1 MNRRNIR
8 EHVFRMVFQKDF
20 YEEAQLPEQLS
31 LYLDDIEAEK
41 AEKDYLMER
50 TLKVI
55 DLLDNIDR
63 EIDLAS
69 DSWRIKRIGKAD
81 LAILRLA
88 VFEIKY
94 DNNIP
99 VSVAINE
106 AVELA
111 KKYGGERSYGFING
125 ILAKLVREYQNEE
138 SKG

>member
-8 EHVFRMVFQKDF
+8 EHVFRMVFQKEF
-20 YEEAQLPEQLS
+20 YEESQLPEQLS
-31 LYLDDIEAEK
+31 LYLDDIEAEQE
-41 AEKDYLMER
+41 EKDYLMER
-50 TLKVI
+50 TLQVV
-55 DLLDNIDR
+55 DLLDNIDQ

-69 DSWRIKRIGKAD
+69 DSWRVGRIGKAD

-94 DNNIP
+94 DDNIP

-125 ILAKLVREYQNEE
+125 VLAKLVREYQKEE